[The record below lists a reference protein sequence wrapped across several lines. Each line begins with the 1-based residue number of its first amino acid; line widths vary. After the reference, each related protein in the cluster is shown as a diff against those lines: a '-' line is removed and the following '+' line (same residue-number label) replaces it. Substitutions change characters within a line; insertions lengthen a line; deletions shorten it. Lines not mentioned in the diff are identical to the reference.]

1 MNNIISSYSISK
13 ENDEDQ
19 EHPVTVP
26 IIKIPIFKN
35 EEKKIEVFEVQPKE
49 EEVIEEE
56 KPVIEPKLQLTR
68 NNEGVVIGIEVQCSC
83 GETILI
89 KMDYK

>member
-1 MNNIISSYSISK
+1 MSKIISYYSVAT
-13 ENDEDQ
+13 EEEETDEKKYQ
-19 EHPVTVP
+19 EAAP
-26 IIKIPIFKN
+26 IIKVPIFKN
-35 EEKKIEVFEVQPKE
+35 EEKKIETMDLIPPPPELPEPK
-49 EEVIEEE
+49 
-56 KPVIEPKLQLTR
+56 EPKLQLTR